1 MPESVAHS
9 RNFLDTS
16 NHRQSIPAPGFPAF
30 CQRWEIIMA
39 LCKWNGGA
47 CDRETNHPTGICDQ
61 HRKMTPTIVAS
72 LAAGIIGTEHYG
84 LYDNGEVFLFDAQG
98 QKHKV
103 QESLAEKVRAAIKA
117 GESVGSEKH

>member
-1 MPESVAHS
+1 
-9 RNFLDTS
+9 
-16 NHRQSIPAPGFPAF
+16 
-30 CQRWEIIMA
+30 MA

-47 CDRETNHPTGICDQ
+47 CERETNHPSGICDK
-61 HRKMTPTIVAS
+61 HRKMTPTIVAE

-103 QESLAEKVRAAIKA
+103 QESLAEKVRAAIRA
-117 GESVGSEKH
+117 AEESCPTL

>member
-1 MPESVAHS
+1 M
-9 RNFLDTS
+9 T
-16 NHRQSIPAPGFPAF
+16 
-30 CQRWEIIMA
+30 

-47 CDRETNHPTGICDQ
+47 CERETAHPSGICEK

-72 LAAGIIGTEHYG
+72 LAAGITGTEHYG
-84 LYDNGEVFLFDAQG
+84 LYDNGEVFLFDAQE

-117 GESVGSEKH
+117 GELSAASNG

>member
-1 MPESVAHS
+1 M
-9 RNFLDTS
+9 T
-16 NHRQSIPAPGFPAF
+16 
-30 CQRWEIIMA
+30 

-47 CDRETNHPTGICDQ
+47 CERETNHRSGICDK
-61 HRKMTPTIVAS
+61 HRTMTPTIVAE

-103 QESLAEKVRAAIKA
+103 QESLAEKVRSAIKA
-117 GESVGSEKH
+117 GGLVGEK

>member
-1 MPESVAHS
+1 
-9 RNFLDTS
+9 
-16 NHRQSIPAPGFPAF
+16 
-30 CQRWEIIMA
+30 MA

-47 CDRETNHPTGICDQ
+47 CERETNHPSGICDK
-61 HRKMTPTIVAS
+61 HRKMTPTIVAE
-72 LAAGIIGTEHYG
+72 LAAGVIGTEHYA

-117 GESVGSEKH
+117 GELVGKNVIKG